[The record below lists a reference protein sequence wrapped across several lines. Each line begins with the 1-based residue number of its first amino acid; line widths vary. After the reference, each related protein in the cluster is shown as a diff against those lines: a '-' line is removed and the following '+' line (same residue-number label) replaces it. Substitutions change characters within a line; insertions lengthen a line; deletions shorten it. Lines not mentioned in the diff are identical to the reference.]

1 MIRDYQA
8 IHRTWF
14 PKGKQR
20 IVPTYGR
27 HCGVKLIGA
36 LDYEHGEVFCIHAEK
51 YDAEVFLLFLTKILE
66 KCPDE
71 RIVLILDNAKIHHA
85 KLIQPFLDKNKN
97 VLELVFLPP
106 YSPKLNMIEEL
117 WGWLK
122 GDCVYNVFFK
132 SVEEIAQAVR
142 DFIKEINKRPLEV
155 IDRLCV
161 KY

>member
-20 IVPTYGR
+20 IVPTYGK
-27 HCGVKLIGA
+27 HCGVKLVGI
-36 LDYEHGEVFCIHAEK
+36 LDYESGEIFCMHAEQ
-51 YDAEVFLLFLTKILE
+51 YDAEIFLLFLKKILE
-66 KCPDE
+66 KYSGE
-71 RIVLILDNAKIHHA
+71 RIILILDNAKIHHA
-85 KLIQPFLDKNKN
+85 KLIQPFLNENKD

-122 GDCVYNVFFK
+122 KECVYNVFFK

-142 DFIKEINKRPLEV
+142 NFVDEINKYPLV
-155 IDRLCV
+155 TIDRLCV